1 MNINETGP
9 FLISLADPSVKSKH
23 FSIDSL
29 VNIAFLKKKLNDAA
43 QDYSDTIQTLD
54 VKVKKSEDGRSYIP
68 LDDSEESLKDYKEF
82 VKKNSDL
89 RRQEIEGIKLNFVP
103 KDELKKVLEDTSLDL
118 ATGLI
123 YHLVK
128 E

>member
-1 MNINETGP
+1 MNINEVGP
-9 FLISLADPSVKSKH
+9 FLISLSDPSVKSKH